1 MTFTQTPRAA
11 TIAGTAVTLLG
22 FGAFGLIAAI
32 DPALFDHLARK
43 DNFANTGIIEH
54 LTVAVL
60 IPGIIAAIY
69 TLIRFRRMLPTGWA
83 QLWLLLWTLAC
94 IYFAGEE
101 CSWGQWYLEFETP
114 EELTGLNDQGEFNLH
129 NMSSW
134 LDQKPRMLVEVFVIV
149 AGFLMPLV
157 LHFKRDSGE
166 DQSDGFVGKHLPWTL
181 APAMCWAAAGVFFV
195 QRIAKVADNAWLD
208 RIGTSEFRELGVAWF
223 LALYL
228 LSYWLRLGRLAKAK
242 PLAPQPAA
250 E

>member
-32 DPALFDHLARK
+32 DPTRFDHLARK
-43 DNFANTGIIEH
+43 DNFANTGMIEH

-69 TLIRFRRMLPTGWA
+69 TLIRFRRLLPTGWA

-157 LHFKRDSGE
+157 LHFKRGSGT
-166 DQSDGFVGKHLPWTL
+166 DRSDGFVGKHLPWTL

-223 LALYL
+223 LTLYL

-242 PLAPQPAA
+242 PLASQPAA
-250 E
+250 G